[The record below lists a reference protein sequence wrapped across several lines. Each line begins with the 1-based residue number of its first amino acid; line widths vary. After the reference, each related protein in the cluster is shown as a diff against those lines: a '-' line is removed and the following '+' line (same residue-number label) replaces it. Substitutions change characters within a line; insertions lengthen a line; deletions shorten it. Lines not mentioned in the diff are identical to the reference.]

1 MAGMIPGTVLLAART
16 ARSQAYVQALNAAGR
31 RTESLLIYGRPEQAQ
46 PVPESV
52 HAAAGRAATVHL
64 PDLGLALEDSAAM
77 AGWSVDRIDSSSLDA
92 PELHAALRARAPKL
106 IIFSGYPAQM
116 VPAEIIAIAPA
127 LHFHSGALPA
137 FRGST
142 TLYYSLLA
150 GEPPAVSALLV
161 DGGIDSGKIVA
172 MHHYSPPAPGIDIDY
187 VYDSAIRADLL
198 TRVLSVFGDTGHL
211 PEPPALPDRAECLY
225 FIIHPVLKHLA
236 MASLKS
242 APQ

>member
-16 ARSQAYVQALNAAGR
+16 ARSQAYLQALNAAGR
-31 RTESLLIYGRPEQAQ
+31 HTESLLIYGRREQAQ
-46 PVPESV
+46 PVPDSV
-52 HAAAGRAATVHL
+52 HKATTQAAAVHL
-64 PDLGLALEDSAAM
+64 PDLGLTLEDSAAM
-77 AGWSVDRIDSSSLDA
+77 ADWTVDTVDSNSLDA

-106 IIFSGYPAQM
+106 IVFSGYPAQM
-116 VPAEIIAIAPA
+116 VPAAIIAIAPV
-127 LHFHSGALPA
+127 LHLHSGALPA

-172 MHHYSPPAPGIDIDY
+172 MRHYPPPAPGIDIDY
-187 VYDSAIRADLL
+187 VYDGAIRADLL
-198 TRVLSVFGDTGHL
+198 TRVLSVFADTGRL
-211 PEPPALPDRAECLY
+211 PETPALPDREECLY

-236 MASLKS
+236 MASLKPPS
-242 APQ
+242 Q

>member
-1 MAGMIPGTVLLAART
+1 MAGMIPGTLLLAART

-31 RTESLLIYGRPEQAQ
+31 RTESLIIYGSLDLAQ
-46 PVPESV
+46 PIPDIVRQTALP
-52 HAAAGRAATVHL
+52 AATVHL
-64 PDLGLALEDSAAM
+64 PDLAQSLEDSAAM
-77 AGWSVDRIDSSSLDA
+77 ADWSIDHLAASSLDS
-92 PELHAALRARAPKL
+92 PELHAALRAQAPKL
-106 IIFSGYPAQM
+106 IVFSGYPAQM
-116 VPAEIIAIAPA
+116 VPAAIIAIAPV
-127 LHFHSGALPA
+127 LHLHSGALPA

-172 MHHYSPPAPGIDIDY
+172 MHHYPPPAPGVDIDY

-198 TRVLSVFGDTGHL
+198 AKVLAVFGDTGRL
-211 PEPPALPDRAECLY
+211 PEPPALPNRAECLY

-236 MASLKS
+236 MASLK
-242 APQ
+242 PGHQ